1 MSDLSEAMAEGEP
14 VADDEE
20 AAAVRRSGWRIW
32 LKRLSIA
39 AAVVVVLPFV
49 LTPLYLFVRPI
60 STLMIG
66 DLVTLQGYSRQW
78 VDIEDISPSMQ
89 QAEVMSEDGQF
100 CFHDG
105 VDWSQLKSVL
115 NRNGGPNRGASTITM
130 QTVKNV
136 FLWPSR
142 SYIRKGLEIP
152 LALYADLVWSKRRTL
167 EIYLNIAELG
177 PNVYGVEA
185 AAQYYYKKPASK
197 LSRREAALIAAALP
211 NPAIRNPLKPSR
223 AQKTLARI
231 IERRINQSGAYVECL
246 KS

>member
-20 AAAVRRSGWRIW
+20 AAAVGRSGWRIW

-89 QAEVMSEDGQF
+89 QAVVMSEDGQF

-105 VDWSQLKSVL
+105 VDWEQLRSVL
-115 NRNGGPNRGASTITM
+115 SRNGGPNRGASTITM

>member
-14 VADDEE
+14 AADDEE
-20 AAAVRRSGWRIW
+20 TAAVRRSGWRIW

-89 QAEVMSEDGQF
+89 QAVVMSEDGQF

-105 VDWSQLKSVL
+105 VDWEQLRSVL
-115 NRNGGPNRGASTITM
+115 SRNGGPNRGASTITM

-231 IERRINQSGAYVECL
+231 IERRVNQSGAYVECL

>member
-78 VDIEDISPSMQ
+78 VDLEDIAPSMQ
-89 QAEVMSEDGQF
+89 QAVVMSEDGQF

-105 VDWSQLKSVL
+105 VDWEQLRSVL
-115 NRNGGPNRGASTITM
+115 SRDGGPSRGASTITM

-231 IERRINQSGAYVECL
+231 IERRVSQSGAYVECL

>member
-14 VADDEE
+14 ATDDEE
-20 AAAVRRSGWRIW
+20 AAAVGRSGWRIW

-89 QAEVMSEDGQF
+89 QAVVMSEDGQF

-105 VDWSQLKSVL
+105 VDWEQLRSVL
-115 NRNGGPNRGASTITM
+115 SRNGGPNRGASTITM

>member
-1 MSDLSEAMAEGEP
+1 MSDLSEAMAEGELA
-14 VADDEE
+14 ADDEE

-49 LTPLYLFVRPI
+49 LTPLYLFMRPI

-78 VDIEDISPSMQ
+78 VDLEDISPSMQ
-89 QAEVMSEDGQF
+89 QAVVMSEDGQF

-105 VDWSQLKSVL
+105 VDWEQLRSVL
-115 NRNGGPNRGASTITM
+115 SRDGGPNRGASTITM

-152 LALYADLVWSKRRTL
+152 LALYADFIWSKRRTL

-231 IERRINQSGAYVECL
+231 IERRVNQSGAYVECL

>member
-1 MSDLSEAMAEGEP
+1 MSDLGEATADGP
-14 VADDEE
+14 VADDGGT
-20 AAAVRRSGWRIW
+20 AAVRRAGWRIW
-32 LKRLSIA
+32 LRRLTTA
-39 AAVVVVLPFV
+39 AAVMVLLPLV
-49 LTPLYLFVRPI
+49 LTPLYLFVRPV
-60 STLMIG
+60 STLMVW
-66 DLVTLQGYSRQW
+66 DLLTFQGYSRQW
-78 VDIEDISPSMQ
+78 IDLDKISSSMK
-89 QAEVMSEDGQF
+89 QAVVMSEDGQF

-185 AAQYYYKKPASK
+185 AAQYYFKKPASK
-197 LSRREAALIAAALP
+197 LGRREAALIAAALP

-223 AQKTLARI
+223 AQTRLSRV
-231 IERRINQSGAYVECL
+231 IERRIVQSGAYVECL
-246 KS
+246 QP

>member
-14 VADDEE
+14 VVSDGE
-20 AAAVRRSGWRIW
+20 AAAVRQAGWRIW
-32 LKRLSIA
+32 LRRVSMA
-39 AAVVVVLPFV
+39 AAVVVILPFV
-49 LTPLYLFVRPI
+49 LAPLYLFVRPV
-60 STLMIG
+60 STIMIW
-66 DLVTLQGYSRQW
+66 DLLTFQGYSRQW
-78 VDIEDISPSMQ
+78 VDLDDIAPSMK
-89 QAEVMSEDGQF
+89 QAVVMSEDGQF

-105 VDWSQLKSVL
+105 VDWAQLRAVL

-177 PNVYGVEA
+177 PNIYGVEA
-185 AAQYYYKKPASK
+185 AARYYFKKPASK

-211 NPAIRNPLKPSR
+211 NPSIRNPLKPSR
-223 AQKTLARI
+223 AQKTLSRI
-231 IERRINQSGAYVECL
+231 IELRVGQSGAYVECL
-246 KS
+246 AP

>member
-1 MSDLSEAMAEGEP
+1 MSDLSEALAENDM
-14 VADDEE
+14 ADDEE

-32 LKRLSIA
+32 LKRLSVA

-49 LTPLYLFVRPI
+49 LTPLYLFVRPV

-66 DLVTLQGYSRQW
+66 DLLTLQGYSRQW
-78 VDIEDISPSMQ
+78 VDIEDIAPSMQ
-89 QAEVMSEDGQF
+89 QAVVMSEDGQF

-105 VDWSQLKSVL
+105 VDWEQLRSVL
-115 NRNGGPNRGASTITM
+115 SRNGGPNRGASTITM

-231 IERRINQSGAYVECL
+231 IERRVNQSGAYVACL

>member
-1 MSDLSEAMAEGEP
+1 MSDLSEAMAEGESM
-14 VADDEE
+14 ADDEE

-32 LKRLSIA
+32 LRRLSIA
-39 AAVVVVLPFV
+39 AAVVVILPFV
-49 LTPLYLFVRPI
+49 LTPLYIFVRPV
-60 STLMIG
+60 STLMVG
-66 DLVTLQGYSRQW
+66 DLLSFQGYSRQW
-78 VDIEDISPSMQ
+78 VDLDDIAPSMR
-89 QAEVMSEDGQF
+89 QAVVMSEDGQF

-105 VDWSQLKSVL
+105 VDWEQLRSVL
-115 NRNGGPNRGASTITM
+115 SRDGGPNRGASTITM

-231 IERRINQSGAYVECL
+231 IERRVSQSGAYVECL

>member
-1 MSDLSEAMAEGEP
+1 
-14 VADDEE
+14 
-20 AAAVRRSGWRIW
+20 
-32 LKRLSIA
+32 
-39 AAVVVVLPFV
+39 
-49 LTPLYLFVRPI
+49 
-60 STLMIG
+60 MIG

-89 QAEVMSEDGQF
+89 QAVVMSEDGQF

-105 VDWSQLKSVL
+105 VDWEQLRSVL
-115 NRNGGPNRGASTITM
+115 SRNGGPNRGASTITM

-231 IERRINQSGAYVECL
+231 IERRINQSGAYVACL

>member
-14 VADDEE
+14 VADDGE

-78 VDIEDISPSMQ
+78 VDLEDIAPSMQ
-89 QAEVMSEDGQF
+89 QAVVMSEDGQF

-105 VDWSQLKSVL
+105 VDWEQLRSVL
-115 NRNGGPNRGASTITM
+115 SRDGGPSRGASTITM

-142 SYIRKGLEIP
+142 SYVRKGLEIP
-152 LALYADLVWSKRRTL
+152 LALYADLVC
-167 EIYLNIAELG
+167 
-177 PNVYGVEA
+177 
-185 AAQYYYKKPASK
+185 
-197 LSRREAALIAAALP
+197 
-211 NPAIRNPLKPSR
+211 RNGGRWKF
-223 AQKTLARI
+223 T
-231 IERRINQSGAYVECL
+231 
-246 KS
+246 

>member
-1 MSDLSEAMAEGEP
+1 MSDLSEAMAEGESA
-14 VADDEE
+14 ADDEE
-20 AAAVRRSGWRIW
+20 AAAVGRSGWRIW

-89 QAEVMSEDGQF
+89 QAVVMSEDGQF

-105 VDWSQLKSVL
+105 VDWEQLRSVL
-115 NRNGGPNRGASTITM
+115 SRNGGPNRGASTITM

>member
-1 MSDLSEAMAEGEP
+1 M
-14 VADDEE
+14 ADDEG

-32 LKRLSIA
+32 LKRLSVA
-39 AAVVVVLPFV
+39 AAVLVIMPFV
-49 LTPLYLFVRPI
+49 LTPLYIFVRPV

-66 DLVTLQGYSRQW
+66 DLLTFQGYSRQW
-78 VDIEDISPSMQ
+78 VDLDDIAPSMR
-89 QAEVMSEDGQF
+89 QAVVMSEDGQF

-105 VDWSQLKSVL
+105 VDWEQLRSVL
-115 NRNGGPNRGASTITM
+115 SRSGGPNRGASTITM

-185 AAQYYYKKPASK
+185 AAQYYFKKPASK

-211 NPAIRNPLKPSR
+211 NPTVRNPVKPSR
-223 AQKTLARI
+223 AQKTLSRI
-231 IERRINQSGAYVECL
+231 IERRVSQSGAYVDCL

>member
-14 VADDEE
+14 TADDGE
-20 AAAVRRSGWRIW
+20 AAAVRRAGWRIW
-32 LKRLSIA
+32 LKRLSVA

-49 LTPLYLFVRPI
+49 LTPLYLFARPI
-60 STLMIG
+60 STLMVW
-66 DLVTLQGYSRQW
+66 DLLTLQGYSRQW
-78 VDIEDISPSMQ
+78 VDLDDISPSMR
-89 QAEVMSEDGQF
+89 QAVVMSEDGQF

-105 VDWSQLKSVL
+105 VDWGQLRSVL
-115 NRNGGPNRGASTITM
+115 SRNGGPSRGASTITM

-223 AQKTLARI
+223 AQKTLSRI
-231 IERRINQSGAYVECL
+231 IERRVSQSGAYVECL
-246 KS
+246 QP

>member
-14 VADDEE
+14 AADDEE
-20 AAAVRRSGWRIW
+20 TAAVRRSGWRIW

-89 QAEVMSEDGQF
+89 QAVVMSEDGQF

-105 VDWSQLKSVL
+105 VDWEQLRSVL
-115 NRNGGPNRGASTITM
+115 SRNGGPNRGASTITM